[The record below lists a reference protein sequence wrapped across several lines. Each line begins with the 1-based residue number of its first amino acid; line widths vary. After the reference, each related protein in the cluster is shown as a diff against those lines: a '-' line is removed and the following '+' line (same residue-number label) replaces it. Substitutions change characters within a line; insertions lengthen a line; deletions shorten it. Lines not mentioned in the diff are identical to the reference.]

1 MKHSAVTFP
10 AIAFAAI
17 GLLTPTSSC
26 QKIAS
31 APAVKAA
38 CGPEKVKFNVKLDRS
53 QRALLQ
59 PARGKALI
67 YIFQEYPDISALPS
81 LIMKVGLDGAWIGA
95 NQKRSYFAFKVEPG
109 VHHICVS
116 GQWPFSPPVSLA
128 RVVAQPDGIYYFGT
142 QFYCDSSGG
151 CGPLA
156 VEPVDED
163 QAKLLIQTSPY
174 STSHP
179 K

>member
-1 MKHSAVTFP
+1 MKNSAVFQT
-10 AIAFAAI
+10 IAFAATV
-17 GLLTPTSSC
+17 LLTCSSFC
-26 QKIAS
+26 QNIAS
-31 APAVKAA
+31 APAAKAA
-38 CGPEKVKFNVKLDRS
+38 CGPEKVKFNIKLDRS
-53 QRALLQ
+53 RHVLLQ

-67 YIFQEYPDISALPS
+67 YVFQEFPNTSSAPS

-116 GQWPFSPPVSLA
+116 GQWPFWSPVSLA
-128 RVVAQPDGIYYFGT
+128 RVVAKPDGIYYYGS
-142 QFYCDSSGG
+142 QFFCNSSGE
-151 CGPLA
+151 CGPLN
-156 VEPVDED
+156 VGPVDED
-163 QAKLLIQTSPY
+163 QAKLLIQTSAY